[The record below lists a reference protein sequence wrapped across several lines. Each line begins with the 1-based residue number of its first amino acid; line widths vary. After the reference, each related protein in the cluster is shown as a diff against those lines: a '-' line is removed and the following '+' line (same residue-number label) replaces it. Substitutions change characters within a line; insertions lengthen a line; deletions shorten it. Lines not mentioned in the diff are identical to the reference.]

1 MSNYT
6 TQTKETQS
14 QISSDEALGMLKDGN
29 KRFVDNKQLKRD
41 YTEQVKIT
49 SNGQYPIAAV
59 LSCIDSRVP
68 VEVIFDQGIGDIF
81 SARVAGNVV
90 SKDILGS
97 IEYACKYAGVK
108 LILIL
113 GHTSCGAVKGACD
126 SLEDGNLTHLLNKI
140 KPAINNTK
148 TEAGES
154 RDSTNIKFVN
164 SVAENNL
171 LQSIEDIKQKSSILN
186 QLNNNGN
193 MRRDMTYIDDVVNLT
208 LKILKE

>member
-1 MSNYT
+1 MHH
-6 TQTKETQS
+6 K
-14 QISSDEALGMLKDGN
+14 
-29 KRFVDNKQLKRD
+29 
-41 YTEQVKIT
+41 TENVYRYNNHGT
-49 SNGQYPIAAV
+49 AV

-193 MRRDMTYIDDVVNLT
+193 ILIKSAIYNVDSGVVDF
-208 LKILKE
+208 K